1 MFVSEY
7 LLTWISAIHC
17 VANTLKNIYLSTTIL
32 NDLTTT
38 YYDDTDGYFGIFFQ
52 SSTDSSV
59 NIIYRSDLIQ

>member
-1 MFVSEY
+1 MSFNTVIPY
-7 LLTWISAIHC
+7 